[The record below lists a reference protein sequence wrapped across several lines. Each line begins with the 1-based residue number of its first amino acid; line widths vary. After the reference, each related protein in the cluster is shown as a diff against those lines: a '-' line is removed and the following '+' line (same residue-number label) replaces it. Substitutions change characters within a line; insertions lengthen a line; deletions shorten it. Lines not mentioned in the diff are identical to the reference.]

1 MFRRTVSEL
10 KRIDVRLKIFVQPSR
25 LNNNEKK
32 SYEASHIPDTDFLN
46 FADQFLSLIR
56 MILILFLSFQSLST
70 LKQNVGSHERRV
82 FAPTVFLYANSLFM
96 NQVQ

>member
-25 LNNNEKK
+25 LNSNEVRC
-32 SYEASHIPDTDFLN
+32 YEASHIPDAGFLN
-46 FADQFLSLIR
+46 FADQFLSLIH

-70 LKQNVGSHERRV
+70 LKQNEESHVRRV
-82 FAPTVFLYANSLFM
+82 FAPTVFLYANSLFK